1 MNSYDAWKEGRF
13 NPNSPINKIEVETSP
28 VWANL
33 SEAYESGHTE
43 VFVDLQNEIINEL
56 DIIYQVLKASDHGM
70 KNRVLNLIDKVK

>member
-13 NPNSPINKIEVETSP
+13 NPDSPINKIEVETSP

-43 VFVDLQNEIINEL
+43 VFTNLQNEIINEL